1 MSRVEPC
8 EVNLTELQQLR
19 SLENFV
25 LKWGVLNS
33 IANYVV
39 DDIVL
44 ISLKS
49 QLKST
54 EGKSS
59 CSHEIVLKHNPFP
72 GRAKKVFRSTTFEI
86 FSRH

>member
-1 MSRVEPC
+1 M
-8 EVNLTELQQLR
+8 TELQQLR

-59 CSHEIVLKHNPFP
+59 CSHEIVLKYTPFP
-72 GRAKKVFRSTTFEI
+72 GRVKKVFRSTTLEI